1 MNLTTEELITFLEK
15 HDLNV
20 SELENKLCDEYFVDS
35 EELYQ
40 YTQSSFITLLGL
52 MKFNNLTVEE
62 MLEKCLDNLHK

>member
-1 MNLTTEELITFLEK
+1 MKLTSEELITWLEK
-15 HDLNV
+15 HELNAG
-20 SELENKLCDEYFVDS
+20 ELENKLCDEYFVDS

-52 MKFNNLTVEE
+52 MMFNNLTVEE

>member
-1 MNLTTEELITFLEK
+1 MNLTTEELITWLEK

-20 SELENKLCDEYFVDS
+20 GELENKLCDEYFVDS